1 MEPTTLRSDLISDHD
16 LNDLVNL
23 QSEDAYK
30 QITIFQPSGF

>member
-1 MEPTTLRSDLISDHD
+1 MEPTALRSDLIPDHD

-30 QITIFQPSGF
+30 QITIFKPSGF